1 MLKKAAVFFAL
12 LMLLVGL
19 TPALAQDSGTLGLS
33 EADFALY
40 TQGNSYSFDSL
51 AFDYSFNLSISQE
64 ALTLTGSGIGG
75 KDANGNPV
83 AQLTIAGGGALNGKQ
98 INVDLELRL
107 VDNILYLLDNTG
119 DQGWQG
125 IPLEDALDSAGGE
138 DLGIDPDALAEGDL
152 GGLGSM
158 FEDATSLVDSGFVQM
173 ARLADSSVNGV
184 NAAHFQMTFDFNT
197 LLSSDFLKNILVS
210 SEMLSGTEEEIDQQ
224 FQFFASLLG
233 GYFQGMTLSF
243 DQYIGIDT
251 PRLEQAALNFGM
263 SLQTVNEKQETI
275 TNTIGL
281 TFDLTMTEYNPAV
294 SVEVPA
300 DVTMIDPEE
309 LEKLMQGVETGG
321 F

>member
-40 TQGNSYSFDSL
+40 TQGNSYSFDSI
-51 AFDYSFNLSISQE
+51 AFDYSFNLSISE
-64 ALTLTGSGIGG
+64 DSLALTGSGIGG
-75 KDANGNPV
+75 TDANGSPV
-83 AQLTIAGGGALNGKQ
+83 AQLTIAGGGVLSNEQ
-98 INVDLELRL
+98 INVDIELRL

-125 IPLEDALDSAGGE
+125 IPLEDALDSVAGE
-138 DLGIDPDALAEGDL
+138 DLSLDPDALAEGDMS
-152 GGLGSM
+152 GLGDFGSA
-158 FEDATSLVDSGFVQM
+158 FDDVSSLVDSGFVQV

-197 LLSSDFLKNILVS
+197 LLSSDFLKQILVS

-224 FQFFASLLG
+224 FQFFAAFIGSYL
-233 GYFQGMTLSF
+233 QGMTLSF
-243 DQYIGIDT
+243 DQYIATDT

-275 TNTIGL
+275 TNTVGL
-281 TFDLTMTEYNPAV
+281 VFDLTMTEYNPAV

-300 DVTMIDPEE
+300 DVTMVDPDE
-309 LEKLMQGVETGG
+309 LMESMETGG